1 MRIFIKFNESF
12 IIWAK
17 TLYSD
22 IQTCVMNNGWVSENF
37 KNARGKRQ
45 GYLLLALLFILS
57 VEIMALDL
65 RSCKDIKGITV
76 KLDE

>member
-1 MRIFIKFNESF
+1 
-12 IIWAK
+12 
-17 TLYSD
+17 
-22 IQTCVMNNGWVSENF
+22 MNNGWVSENF

>member
-1 MRIFIKFNESF
+1 
-12 IIWAK
+12 
-17 TLYSD
+17 
-22 IQTCVMNNGWVSENF
+22 MNNGWVSENC
-37 KNARGKRQ
+37 KNSRGIRQ
-45 GYLLLALLFILS
+45 RSPLSALLFILS

>member
-22 IQTCVMNNGWVSENF
+22 IQTCVMYNGWVSENF
-37 KNARGKRQ
+37 KNSRGKRQ
-45 GYLLLALLFILS
+45 GYLLSLPLRHLLYY
-57 VEIMALDL
+57 
-65 RSCKDIKGITV
+65 CKIVLYHRLVV
-76 KLDE
+76 KF